1 MFKYMYILLIFAFF
15 NAKAEEPTLV
25 WEMKIND
32 IESSYLLND
41 STVLLHSNYL
51 RNSHIAVTWYMDFET
66 GKIKDS
72 IFHGVFNIS
81 YTHISPNKKILA
93 VGNYERVVLIDL
105 QTKQVLKQFDSQRDF
120 VFKNDSILY
129 VMKEGIYEIN
139 IITNE
144 TKQIWKNEAETGWPP
159 THISLGYKSMF
170 SYDAKYAVVITN
182 FPSLFDIN
190 KGEIVQGYSSNSIPV
205 FNPYNYNEFIFYGG
219 ERIDIYSFDDLINP
233 KSKIY
238 LDPHVLGEPLMKIV
252 NNGNHYALR
261 DYRSIRFYNSINYSK
276 DYEIDPVGIDFI
288 LVNNKIY
295 INKGNI
301 HYLYDISSILSTE
314 ETQPKN
320 TIIKPNP
327 NDGTFDLVLEIQI
340 PENYEFSIINS
351 IGEIVYIDNKFLKI
365 GVNNINFNL
374 SLPNGY
380 YIFSLKS
387 NNNIITEKF
396 IINN

>member
-1 MFKYMYILLIFAFF
+1 MFKFTYILLIFAFF
-15 NAKAEEPTLV
+15 NAEAEEPNLIWQKEIPGV
-25 WEMKIND
+25 Q
-32 IESSYLLND
+32 SSLKYND
-41 STVLLHSNYL
+41 SIMFMHSNRI
-51 RNSHIAVTWYMDFET
+51 RNVPGNVTWLVDFNT
-66 GKIKDS
+66 GDIVDS
-72 IFHGVFNIS
+72 IFHDMSVVIYS
-81 YTHISPNKKILA
+81 KLSPNKKILA
-93 VGNYERVVLIDL
+93 IGNYGRVVLIDL

-340 PENYEFSIINS
+340 PENYEFSIINN
-351 IGEIVYIDNKFLKI
+351 IGEIVYIDNKFLNNGI
-365 GVNNINFNL
+365 NNINFNL

-380 YIFSLKS
+380 YIISIKN
-387 NNNIITEKF
+387 NNNILTEKF
-396 IINN
+396 IINK